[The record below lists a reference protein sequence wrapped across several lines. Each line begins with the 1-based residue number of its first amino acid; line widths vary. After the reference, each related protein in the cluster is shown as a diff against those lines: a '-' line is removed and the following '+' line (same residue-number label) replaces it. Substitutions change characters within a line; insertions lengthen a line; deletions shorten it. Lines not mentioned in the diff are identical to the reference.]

1 MQVSPRG
8 LKPEKRWGEQFR
20 KDLEGQVEEGI
31 QGSLLETSWEEH
43 FTYGPRSESWKNS
56 VVIL

>member
-31 QGSLLETSWEEH
+31 
-43 FTYGPRSESWKNS
+43 
-56 VVIL
+56 